1 MVVAT
6 QGCSTDAPGRGSD
19 AAARRADASHA
30 TRAAIR
36 ATTGT
41 TAAPA
46 QSTETTTTVTTAV
59 PVAATTAAPAT
70 TTTTTARPVVPAPSV
85 EQLGAEAVRLVH
97 FDLTRLPGWQIAFLP
112 ARPGFQGRT
121 FPDLRRIE
129 VYVSS
134 GDSARMV
141 SYDLAHEIG
150 HAVDLT
156 YSTRASR
163 LAFRSIRGIPAATLW
178 FGCGDCPDFATPSG
192 DFAESFGF
200 IVTDPAFD
208 WRSKMGPRPTAAQR
222 AAIVALYHL

>member
-1 MVVAT
+1 MP
-6 QGCSTDAPGRGSD
+6 SNS
-19 AAARRADASHA
+19 
-30 TRAAIR
+30 
-36 ATTGT
+36 
-41 TAAPA
+41 AAP
-46 QSTETTTTVTTAV
+46 VV
-59 PVAATTAAPAT
+59 
-70 TTTTTARPVVPAPSV
+70 TTARPAVLAPTV

-97 FDLTRLPGWQIAFLP
+97 FDLARLPGWQVAFLAP
-112 ARPGFQGRT
+112 HIGFQGRT
-121 FPDLRRIE
+121 FPDRRRIE

-134 GDSARMV
+134 GDTARAV

-163 LAFRSIRGIPAATLW
+163 LAYRSIRGIPAATLW

-192 DFAESFGF
+192 DFAESFGL
-200 IVTDPAFD
+200 IVTDPGFD